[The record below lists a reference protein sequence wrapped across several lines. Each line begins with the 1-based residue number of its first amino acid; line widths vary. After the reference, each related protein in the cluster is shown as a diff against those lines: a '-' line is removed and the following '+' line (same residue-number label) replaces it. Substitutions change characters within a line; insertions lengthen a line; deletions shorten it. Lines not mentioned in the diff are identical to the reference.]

1 MPSSV
6 VDSFEY
12 IADTRILRVKFN
24 SGLIYDYKNVPQE
37 VFKSLKI
44 CGSKGRFLNFHIK
57 GKYDFDRIN

>member
-12 IADTRILRVKFN
+12 LPDRLILRVKFN
-24 SGLIYDYKNVPQE
+24 SGLIYEYKNVPQE
-37 VFKSLKI
+37 VYKSLKI
-44 CGSKGRFLNFHIK
+44 SGSKGRFLNFHIK